1 MLEIAN
7 TDAVIPNPFTQK
19 EEQPRFD
26 AVQQLIDRR
35 PVTRCPKG
43 KTLFREDEPARFS
56 YYVLSGTVKLS
67 RYIESGDEVLIDLI
81 DGGRWVGLEQIAN
94 CGDQGFH
101 AEVVTA
107 GAEVVAVPNDEVC
120 RLMGRSPET
129 ALQITALVS
138 EAMERLEQHI
148 EFLKTRTGTQRVAEY
163 IRGRCGSRNGAQV
176 VDLPCDKLLLARF
189 LGLQPESFSRC
200 LSKLK
205 RLGVTG
211 KYGKGILVN
220 DASRLAS

>member
-1 MLEIAN
+1 MLEVAN
-7 TDAVIPNPFTQK
+7 ADAVISTPFTQK

-35 PVTRCPKG
+35 PVTRCRKG
-43 KTLFREDEPARFS
+43 KILFHEDEPASFS
-56 YYVLSGTVKLS
+56 YFVVSGTVKLS
-67 RYIESGDEVLIDLI
+67 RYNLSGTEVLIDLV
-81 DGGRWVGLEQIAN
+81 DGGRWVALECLA
-94 CGDQGFH
+94 CWGDYGCH
-101 AEVVTA
+101 AEVVT
-107 GAEVVAVPNDEVC
+107 GNAEVVAVPNDEVR
-120 RLMGRSPET
+120 RLMSRSPDI

-138 EAMERLEQHI
+138 ESMERLEQHI
-148 EFLKTRTGTQRVAEY
+148 ELLKTRTGTQRVAEY
-163 IRGRCGSRNGAQV
+163 IRSRCGRRSGAQV

-205 RLGVTG
+205 RLGITG